1 METNSLSCCYN
12 TAFSRDHFASS
23 RHSVC
28 NCTKTAR
35 LYGTKPT
42 GVLDGMRAAEKM
54 GPVNSGW
61 STRIIL
67 LGPREFRERSEGI
80 IFRKLSV
87 HNRDSATA
95 TKERGR
101 GGGIYNP
108 PVANATT
115 RGGLSPVVQWAVF
128 LPW

>member
-1 METNSLSCCYN
+1 
-12 TAFSRDHFASS
+12 
-23 RHSVC
+23 
-28 NCTKTAR
+28 
-35 LYGTKPT
+35 
-42 GVLDGMRAAEKM
+42 MRAEKM
-54 GPVNSGW
+54 GPMNSGL

-95 TKERGR
+95 ARGT
-101 GGGIYNP
+101 GGGYIYNP